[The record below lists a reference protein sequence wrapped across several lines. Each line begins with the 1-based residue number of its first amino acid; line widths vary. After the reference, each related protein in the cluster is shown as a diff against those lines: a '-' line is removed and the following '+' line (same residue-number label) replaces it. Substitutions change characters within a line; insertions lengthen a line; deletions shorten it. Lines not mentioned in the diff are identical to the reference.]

1 MLIAFISLQ
10 STQGHQLYVQDI
22 PQSMAKITMIKL
34 PDGKVSIDGRETEIK
49 DLWASE
55 AEIPWDAYDVFA
67 FRKDLTDD
75 QVAEGVDAKSRP
87 SKPYGK
93 YDRGFGH
100 NGFPAIGMAYNGAV
114 TFCEWLSKNTGM
126 KYRLPTEAEW
136 VYLAS
141 AGQPAPEK
149 LEDFAWYKVNVDK
162 GTREIKTKKPNA
174 WGFYDVLGNA
184 SEWVS
189 SSNDFPITKG
199 GSWQDEAQ
207 LLTFAS
213 KDPWTPLWQERD
225 AQLPKSKWWLSDG
238 PFVGFRIVCEKPQ

>member
-1 MLIAFISLQ
+1 MLIAFCALQ
-10 STQGHQLYVQDI
+10 STQSHELYMQSI
-22 PQSMAKITMIKL
+22 PGTLTKLTMIKL
-34 PDGKVSIDGRETEIK
+34 PEGKVSINGQETEIK
-49 DLWASE
+49 GLYASE
-55 AEIPWDAYDVFA
+55 TEIPWDAYDVFA

-87 SKPYGK
+87 SKPYSK

-114 TFCEWLSKNTGM
+114 TFCQWLSEKTGM

-136 VYLAS
+136 IYLAS
-141 AGQPAPEK
+141 AGEAAPSN
-149 LEDFAWYKVNVDK
+149 LGDFGWYKANTDN
-162 GTREIKTKKPNA
+162 GTRAIKTKMPNA

-189 SSNDFPITKG
+189 STEEVPITKG
-199 GSWQDEAQ
+199 GSWQDDASA
-207 LLTFAS
+207 LTFAS
-213 KDPWTPLWQERD
+213 KVPYSPLWQERD

-238 PFVGFRIVCEKPQ
+238 PFVGFRVVCEKGE